1 MVYLYFVAL
10 VVLGNL
16 VLLNLFLAILINNFT
31 YNRQKEITIKN
42 NVLTFS
48 LRKLLD
54 QIQEYW
60 KERRK
65 ISPKNTSQSKLE
77 KEENEKKQDVLE

>member
-77 KEENEKKQDVLE
+77 KEENEKKQDLLE